1 MNLSD
6 SRDNT
11 MKTFAWR
18 LLTFAFGFAGVWF
31 LYQAI
36 ASLARNLPM
45 TSYLTG
51 ATALVGFAAS
61 YYSWKRR
68 TFIVVLLAILFII
81 IADAAAVFF
90 STGQ

>member
-1 MNLSD
+1 
-6 SRDNT
+6 
-11 MKTFAWR
+11 MKTFAWC
-18 LLTFAFGFAGVWF
+18 LLTIAFGFAGVWF

-36 ASLARNLPM
+36 ASLTKNWPM
-45 TSYLTG
+45 SSCLTG

-68 TFIVVLLAILFII
+68 TPIVVLLAILFIV
-81 IADAAAVFF
+81 IAAAAAVFF